1 MFRTFAQENRMK
13 KKSRLFCPY
22 CGMHISKKK
31 EGDTLREYCTE
42 CRIFFYDNPL
52 PVVSVIIES
61 ERRILLV
68 RRKKKPCRGLWC
80 LPSGFAETGETVAEA
95 ALRELEEET
104 GVKGRIIAFTDVDSC
119 TNYFYGDLIFLTF
132 EAEQVG
138 GQLMP
143 GDDASDVRFFP
154 AAAMPKLAFRSN
166 TKAVN
171 TYIKLKQ
178 EYWNIADSFTLARG
192 DGNDSHGRK
201 NLLSDK
207 LVRVIE
213 ENSEQICNLWLDD
226 VTVGK
231 STPGYHHF
239 DRKRLFRRVNRVV
252 SHFGKWLGGG
262 HDEKDIRNFYM
273 ELGKERKKEG
283 FALTDVISA
292 LSLTKKHL
300 WEFALSQRIWH
311 KTIDIYMVLELDRRI
326 TLFFDRAVF
335 YVAVGYET
343 PVP

>member
-1 MFRTFAQENRMK
+1 MVSAILEN
-13 KKSRLFCPY
+13 
-22 CGMHISKKK
+22 
-31 EGDTLREYCTE
+31 
-42 CRIFFYDNPL
+42 
-52 PVVSVIIES
+52 

-68 RRKKKPCRGLWC
+68 RRKNRPYKGLWC

-104 GVKGRIIAFTDVDSC
+104 GVKGRIIGFTDVDSC

-132 EAEQVG
+132 EVEQTG
-138 GQLMP
+138 GELLP
-143 GDDASDVRFFP
+143 GDDAADVRFFP
-154 AAAMPKLAFRSN
+154 VEKMPKLAFRSN

-171 TYIKLKQ
+171 TYIKMKE
-178 EYWNIADSFTLARG
+178 EYWDIADSFTLARG
-192 DGNDSHGRK
+192 NGDDSHGRK
-201 NLLSDK
+201 NFLSDR
-207 LVRVIE
+207 LFEAIE
-213 ENSEQICNLWLDD
+213 EHSAQICNLWLDD
-226 VTVGK
+226 VTVSK

-239 DRKRLFRRVNRVV
+239 DRKRLFRRVHRVV
-252 SHFGKWLGGG
+252 SHFGTWLGGG
-262 HDEKDIRNFYM
+262 HDEKDIRHFYM

-283 FALTDVISA
+283 FALTNVISA
-292 LSLTKKHL
+292 LSLTKKHI

-343 PVP
+343 AEKSPVNHGGRNPVPG